1 MTLTSIP
8 HAVCVNTW
16 YKYRLVYHTP
26 CGIMTLTSIPHA
38 VCVNTWYKYRLV
50 YHTPCGIMT
59 LTSIPHAVCVNTW
72 YKYRLVY
79 HTPCGIMTLTSI
91 PHAVCVNTWYKYR
104 LVYHTPCGIM
114 TLTSIPCAVD
124 RAPVC
129 RCKRKRPSWRWFRKY
144 GYDYAIRASIK
155 KRKRN
160 KRGELLFRVK
170 VTQVLF
176 SGKVKV
182 ERSKVVTLLVISSQ
196 CTCLKLRKGRE
207 YLILGHENRETN
219 RLMVSQLSI
228 TARWRDVFARRITK
242 WQKRLEKRRRQ
253 NRRNRTDVLSS
264 RGRARQS
271 TKTTG
276 SGSSASVGKELDS
289 SSAAAGGPSAEGSDD
304 GDNVRHRG
312 SSSSSS
318 SSSSPPNSI
327 NGNGGGKRRGGQGY
341 GSFNLDDLQNG
352 YRHGG
357 RYYSKELA
365 QLHRYKLAA
374 LRELLE

>member
-1 MTLTSIP
+1 MYISLRVFILSYQICLSNLKIYLSLLKNHISELYLSGSLVCAFVDLFLNTLSL
-8 HAVCVNTW
+8 
-16 YKYRLVYHTP
+16 YQQ
-26 CGIMTLTSIPHA
+26 
-38 VCVNTWYKYRLV
+38 
-50 YHTPCGIMT
+50 
-59 LTSIPHAVCVNTW
+59 
-72 YKYRLVY
+72 
-79 HTPCGIMTLTSI
+79 
-91 PHAVCVNTWYKYR
+91 
-104 LVYHTPCGIM
+104 
-114 TLTSIPCAVD
+114 
-124 RAPVC
+124 
-129 RCKRKRPSWRWFRKY
+129 
-144 GYDYAIRASIK
+144 
-155 KRKRN
+155 
-160 KRGELLFRVK
+160 LL
-170 VTQVLF
+170 
-176 SGKVKV
+176 
-182 ERSKVVTLLVISSQ
+182 ISFQ
-196 CTCLKLRKGRE
+196 
-207 YLILGHENRETN
+207 
-219 RLMVSQLSI
+219 
-228 TARWRDVFARRITK
+228 K